1 MMKKCNGCGA
11 VFQSLDSNLE
21 GYIKEENILKS
32 EICERCFRI
41 KNYGDYK
48 FIDKNNID
56 FINILK
62 NINLTND
69 LVVLVVDIFN
79 VNKDLVNITKYLKND
94 LLLVFTKKDILPL
107 KVTDDKLLSY
117 NEKLKIKCVDSIII
131 SSNKNYSFDLLFD
144 KINMYKKTKNVY
156 VVGYTNAGKSTM
168 INKLIYN
175 YSDSKSLITTSIL
188 PSTTIS
194 TIEIKLNDELT
205 IIDTPGVLD
214 NGSIIN
220 YVDSKTLKKIVPKKE
235 IKPVTYQIKTTQN
248 IIVEDL
254 LKVESSN
261 NNLTFYVSNDL
272 KIDRYYKN
280 IETNLI
286 ENIVRVNPNNDIVI
300 SGLGFIR
307 VSKKEIIKVYT
318 LENVD
323 VYVRESLI

>member
-1 MMKKCNGCGA
+1 MKKCNGCGA